1 MRILGIILTFHFVS
15 FCWIFFRARD
25 FSTAVELIEK
35 IGHISLQAEQWLSVM
50 YAYKNILIVMLAGFI
65 MHILP
70 SRFVQWLQKCFI
82 QAPIIVKALII
93 GLIFWLV
100 YATASS
106 EVQPFIYFQ
115 F

>member
-1 MRILGIILTFHFVS
+1 MHF
-15 FCWIFFRARD
+15 
-25 FSTAVELIEK
+25 
-35 IGHISLQAEQWLSVM
+35 
-50 YAYKNILIVMLAGFI
+50 
-65 MHILP
+65 LP
-70 SRFVQWLQKCFI
+70 DRFVQWLQRGFI
-82 QAPIIVKALII
+82 QMPIIAKALII